1 MHKETDISIDMLAKI
16 EGHASLDI
24 KIRDEK
30 VEDVKL
36 RVLENKRFY
45 TQAVRG
51 KPAAAVPQLVSRI
64 CGTCSISHL
73 TCATEAI
80 EKALDVVPSEQTV
93 LLRKL
98 AMYGTMI
105 RDHAMHLYLFVLPD
119 MFGKDSLLDFAKENN
134 HLIGECFEIKA
145 AGNALSTWAAGRAIH
160 PAFSKIGGWSVLPK
174 QENVKEVIELLKGC
188 REHALDLAELF
199 GKCTWKFE
207 RNSQFI
213 GLITKD
219 YTFLEGMMGG
229 TGGFRLPENEYY
241 HHLQNVIIP
250 YSQATAYE
258 FEGKEYM
265 VGALARMNLNRDA
278 LHPDTIRDCSDLLK
292 VFPTGN
298 VFSNNLAQAIE
309 IVHCIDHSVEL
320 LEGIK
325 IKDEK
330 AKDFRPRAGIG
341 TGAIEAPRGTLW
353 YGFEINSKGLI
364 DHGHI
369 VIPTAQNQIK
379 LENDIR
385 ALVSGMVKQ
394 PKAKIICECEK
405 LIRAYDPCMSCASH
419 FLMVRWL

>member
-1 MHKETDISIDMLAKI
+1 MHKENDIKIDMLAKI

-24 KIRDEK
+24 KIRDHK

-36 RVLENKRFY
+36 KVLENKRFY
-45 TQAVRG
+45 TQAIRG
-51 KPAAAVPQLVSRI
+51 KPAVAVPALVSRI
-64 CGTCSISHL
+64 CGTCSVSHL

-80 EKALDVVPSEQTV
+80 EKALGVVPSEQTV

-98 AMYGTMI
+98 AMYGTII

-119 MFGKDSLLDFAKENN
+119 MFNKDSLLDFAKENS

-160 PAFSKIGGWSVLPK
+160 PAFSRIGGWSVLPK
-174 QENVKEVIELLKGC
+174 QEKARETIELLEDC

-199 GKCTWKFE
+199 GKCAWKFE
-207 RNSQFI
+207 RDSQFI
-213 GLITKD
+213 SLITPD
-219 YTFLEGMMGG
+219 YTFLEGRIGG
-229 TGGFRLPENEYY
+229 SKGFRLPEHEYY
-241 HHLQNVIIP
+241 SHLQNVVIP
-250 YSQATAYE
+250 YSQATAYQ

-278 LHPDTIRDCSDLLK
+278 LHPDTIRDCADMLK
-292 VFPTGN
+292 IFPTGN

-309 IVHCIDHSVEL
+309 TVHCIDHAIEL
-320 LEGIK
+320 LEGIE

-330 AKDFRPRAGIG
+330 AKEFKLKACSGAG
-341 TGAIEAPRGTLW
+341 AMEAPRGTLW
-353 YGFEINSKGLI
+353 YGFDI
-364 DHGHI
+364 DSEGKIKTGHI

-379 LENDIR
+379 MENDIR
-385 ALVSGMVKQ
+385 TLVSGMVKQ
-394 PKAKIICECEK
+394 PKAKIINECEK

-419 FLMVRWL
+419 FLKVRWL